1 MTLGLNDEEVKKSR
15 IKNGSNKID
24 NKKSNTFLKLLIES
38 LGDPIIKILLIAL
51 AIKVVFLFKNFDFY
65 ETIGILIAIFLAS
78 FISSISEYGSN
89 KAFER
94 LSRECEEIDVR
105 VYRNGKLITVKS
117 SDIVVGDIINVGS
130 GDKLPA
136 DGHIISGNLSTDESF
151 LSGETKEVIKKVGS
165 KVYGSSVIYKG
176 SANIKID
183 SVGINTYIGKITKQM
198 GIKNEDSPLRKRLRT
213 LAGQISKLGYLGAI
227 LASLSYLFLKIV
239 VNNHFDLVLIFNT
252 IKNFSLMME
261 YFIYCLTL
269 CVTIIIMAVP
279 EGLPMMITL
288 VLSSNMKKMLKDNVL
303 VRKMVG
309 IETSGSINVLLCDK
323 TGTLTEG
330 KLSVK
335 KIITKDGIEF
345 SNLNIINYYP
355 KYSKVL
361 YDLLSLDNECV
372 ISDKKIIGGN
382 ATDQAIRKFIINYQS
397 DLNVLKT
404 KEFDSD
410 TKYSYILASD
420 NNYYIK
426 GASEIILP
434 KCQRYLKTDGQ
445 IGDLHN
451 YNFLLNDIKKYT
463 QKGYRVLACAY
474 GKKLDNLIF
483 VGFIILSD
491 SIRKNAKESI
501 EMIKKAGIKPIM
513 ITGDAKD
520 TAISIGKE
528 IGIVS
533 DNSIILT
540 HDDLEKYND
549 EKLIEMLKKLSIVAR
564 ALPEDKS
571 RLVSLYK
578 KLGYVVGMTGDGIN
592 DAIALKKSDVGFAL
606 GSGTEVAK
614 EAADIVIMDDNISSI
629 CKAVLYG
636 RTIFKSIRKFI
647 IYQLTVNICALLLS
661 IIGTLIGYASP
672 ITIVQMLWLNMIM
685 DTFAGLAFSYEPP
698 LLEYMEEHPKKKDE
712 KIINAYML
720 NQIKVN
726 GLYTSI
732 LCILFLKLPFV
743 KSFFRFDLHGNYFL
757 TAFFALFVFLGII
770 NSFLARTH
778 RLNIFANIQ
787 KNKMFIFINLFTI
800 IVQMII
806 IYYGGSVFRTY
817 GLTLKELF
825 YVIFISLSLFIVDFL
840 RKKHLQ
846 KKNIT
851 LGV

>member
-15 IKNGSNKID
+15 IKNGSNIID
-24 NKKSNTFLKLLIES
+24 NKQPNTFLKLLIES

-65 ETIGILIAIFLAS
+65 ETIGILIAVFLAS

-94 LSRECEEIDVR
+94 LSRECEEIDVK

-117 SDIVVGDIINVGS
+117 SDIVVGDVINVTS
-130 GDKLPA
+130 GDKIPA
-136 DGHIISGNLSTDESF
+136 DGHLISGSLSVDESF
-151 LSGETKEVIKKVGS
+151 LSGETREIYKKTGNN
-165 KVYGSSVIYKG
+165 VYGSSVIYKG
-176 SANIKID
+176 YANIKIN

-198 GIKNEDSPLRKRLRT
+198 GIKSEDSPLRKKLRV
-213 LAGQISKLGYLGAI
+213 LASQISKLGYFGAL
-227 LASLSYLFLKIV
+227 LASISYLFLQIV
-239 VNNHFDLVLIFNT
+239 VNNHFNITLIIST
-252 IKNFSLMME
+252 IKNFPLMME
-261 YFIYCLTL
+261 YLIYCLTL

-335 KIITKDGIEF
+335 KIITKDGYEF
-345 SNLNIINYYP
+345 NRNSFNYYP
-355 KYSKVL
+355 KYCKVL
-361 YDLLSLDNECV
+361 FDLLDLDNECKL
-372 ISDKKIIGGN
+372 SDNKLIGGN

-434 KCQRYLKTDGQ
+434 KCQRYLKTDGSVVK
-445 IGDLHN
+445 LHN

-463 QKGYRVLACAY
+463 QKGFRVIACAY
-474 GKKLDNLIF
+474 GKNIDNLTF
-483 VGFIILSD
+483 LGFIVLSD
-491 SIRKNAKESI
+491 TIRKNAKESI
-501 EMIKKAGIKPIM
+501 EMLKKAGIKPIM

-520 TAISIGKE
+520 TAVSIGKE
-528 IGIVS
+528 IGMVS
-533 DNSIILT
+533 ENSLILT
-540 HDDLEKYND
+540 HDDLLKVSD
-549 EKLIEMLKKLSIVAR
+549 EELLDSLKKISIVAR

-592 DAIALKKSDVGFAL
+592 DALALKKSDVGFAL

-614 EAADIVIMDDNISSI
+614 EAADIVIMDDNIASI

-636 RTIFKSIRKFI
+636 RTILKSIRKFI

-698 LLEYMEEHPKKKDE
+698 LLEYMNELPKKKDE

-726 GLYTSI
+726 GLYTSL
-732 LCILFLKLPFV
+732 LCILFLKVPFV
-743 KSFFRFDLHGNYFL
+743 KNVFRFDLHENYFL
-757 TAFFALFVFLGII
+757 TAFFAFFVFLGII

-778 RLNIFANIQ
+778 RLNIFASIQ
-787 KNKMFIFINLFTI
+787 KNKMFIFVNLFTI
-800 IVQMII
+800 AVQMII
-806 IYYGGSVFRTY
+806 IYCGGNVFRTY
-817 GLTLKELF
+817 GLTLKELLF
-825 YVIFISLSLFIVDFL
+825 VIVISLSLFITDFI
-840 RKKHLQ
+840 RKKYLK
-846 KKNIT
+846 KKNIP